1 MEALVNERQTIV
13 GPAGLRPGMADAV
26 RVGPF
31 IMLAGQV
38 AFDDQGKIVGEGDI
52 RAQAEQCFRNIE
64 QLLAKAG
71 ATLADLVELTCFL
84 TDRDQ
89 LATYLALRAE
99 LFPVDPPATTTVVA
113 QLALPSLLI
122 EIKGIAM
129 VGSE

>member
-1 MEALVNERQTIV
+1 MNERETIV
-13 GPAGLRPGMADAV
+13 GPAGVRPGMADAV

-38 AFDDQGKIVGEGDI
+38 AFDEHGKIVGEGDL
-52 RAQAEQCFRNIE
+52 RAQAQQCFRNIE
-64 QLLAKAG
+64 HLLAKAG
-71 ATLADLVELTCFL
+71 ATVADLVELTCFL

-89 LATYLALRAE
+89 LPTYLALRAE

-113 QLALPSLLI
+113 QLALPSLMI

-129 VGSE
+129 VRSK

>member
-1 MEALVNERQTIV
+1 MTERQTIF
-13 GPAGLRPGMADAV
+13 GPTGARPGMADAV
-26 RVGPF
+26 KAGPF

-38 AFDDQGKIVGEGDI
+38 AFDEHGKIVGEGDI

-64 QLLAKAG
+64 HLLTKAG
-71 ATLADLVELTCFL
+71 ATMADLVELTCFL

-89 LATYLALRAE
+89 LPTYLALRAE

-122 EIKGIAM
+122 EIKGIAI
-129 VGSE
+129 VRSQ

>member
-1 MEALVNERQTIV
+1 MNERETIV
-13 GPAGLRPGMADAV
+13 GPAGVRPGMADAV

-38 AFDDQGKIVGEGDI
+38 AFDEHGKIVGEGDL

-64 QLLAKAG
+64 HLLAKAG

-89 LATYLALRAE
+89 LPAYLALRAE

-113 QLALPSLLI
+113 QLALPALMI

-129 VGSE
+129 VRSK